1 MGVFEQQH
9 CNYEHLF
16 GQALFRDPMC
26 ARHAAGRK
34 DPAALKNKGLSALGG
49 QPGFG

>member
-16 GQALFRDPMC
+16 GQALFEVNVDPTPTDWQI
-26 ARHAAGRK
+26 GGN
-34 DPAALKNKGLSALGG
+34 PYLFSLSGLSSV
-49 QPGFG
+49 

>member
-16 GQALFRDPMC
+16 GQALFRAPMC
-26 ARHAAGRK
+26 TRHAMGWK
-34 DPAALKNKGLSALGG
+34 FPKPLQKKG
-49 QPGFG
+49 